1 MFFIPYYDE
10 FLIYTT
16 EDEILEFI
24 ESIIKKGLTCK
35 EDIID
40 ICIEHFGKNLDV
52 PIKYIV
58 YEFEFENK
66 ELQSV

>member
-24 ESIIKKGLTCK
+24 ESIIKKGLTHK
-35 EDIID
+35 DIID
-40 ICIEHFGKNLDV
+40 ICIEHFGKNLNV

-58 YEFEFENK
+58 YELEFENK